1 MVLKNRNLSCVFLAA
16 HKKRHSVGNFSKRT
30 ISNFQTIFSKDAQGI
45 SFFFG
50 SGRISKILGKKT
62 LKEKKIWAES
72 DLNQRRRA
80 PADLQSAP
88 VDHFGIG
95 PFFSIFVY
103 FTEKQKKIQS
113 FHLERFENNKNM
125 FF

>member
-1 MVLKNRNLSCVFLAA
+1 MSIFSCF
-16 HKKRHSVGNFSKRT
+16 KKDSFPYKK
-30 ISNFQTIFSKDAQGI
+30 ISNFQTISI
-45 SFFFG
+45 SFLKK
-50 SGRISKILGKKT
+50 RKNSKF
-62 LKEKKIWAES
+62 WAES

-95 PFFSIFVY
+95 PKKKRTLNYFYYKRETKKNQFSFFA
-103 FTEKQKKIQS
+103 
-113 FHLERFENNKNM
+113 